1 MNLALLLVV
10 SIFWKALA
18 TAAVIVAAGRLAQR
32 AGPVLTSVLITLPVN
47 AGPGFFFIAL
57 DQDAAFVSGGALT
70 AFAITGAVLLFCTA
84 WVHAARFGGFLLS
97 LSAAITAWAVWAF
110 ATEALPDTVPWAFAA
125 AGGGALLA
133 WLLRRRGLV
142 RPAGGKAAA
151 GWGFVIVRGVVAG
164 LVVASVATASPW
176 LGPVWSGFLL
186 GFPTTL
192 TASGWMLYGH
202 YGRDFTAAT
211 LNAAQPSMVVYAS
224 FCLALHL
231 LAGPLPAVTAV
242 VVAFAGAGVFAAT
255 LALVLA
261 RRRR

>member
-1 MNLALLLVV
+1 VLLLVA
-10 SIFWKALA
+10 ILWKALA

-57 DQDAAFVSGGALT
+57 DQDAAFVSRGALT

-97 LSAAITAWAVWAF
+97 LAAAVCAWSAWALL
-110 ATEALPDTVPWAFAA
+110 TEALPPTVPWAMAG

-133 WLLRRRGLV
+133 WLLRRRDIG
-142 RPAGGKAAA
+142 RPSGGKGAA
-151 GWGFVIVRGVVAG
+151 GWGFVIVRGVAAG
-164 LVVASVATASPW
+164 LVVAGVATASPW

-202 YGRDFTAAT
+202 YGREFTAAT

-231 LAGPLPAVTAV
+231 IAGPLPALTAV
-242 VVAFAGAGVFAAT
+242 VVAFAGAGLFAAT
-255 LALVLA
+255 LALVLS
-261 RRRR
+261 RRRRA

>member
-1 MNLALLLVV
+1 MTLALLLVV
-10 SIFWKALA
+10 AVAWKALA
-18 TAAVIVAAGRLAQR
+18 TASVIVAAGRLAQR

-57 DQDAAFVSGGALT
+57 EQDAAFVRDGALT
-70 AFAITGAVLLFCTA
+70 AFAVTGAVLLFCTA
-84 WVHAARFGGFLLS
+84 WVHAARFGGFALS
-97 LSAAITAWAVWAF
+97 LAAALTAWAGWAL

-142 RPAGGKAAA
+142 RPGGSRPAA

-164 LVVASVATASPW
+164 LAVAGVATASPW

-192 TASGWMLYGH
+192 TASAWMLYGH
-202 YGRDFTAAT
+202 YGREFTAAT
-211 LNAAQPSMVVYAS
+211 LNAAQPSMVVYAG
-224 FCLALHL
+224 FCLSLHL
-231 LAGPLPAVTAV
+231 LAGALPALTAV
-242 VVAFAGAGVFAAT
+242 IVAFSGAAVFAAT
-255 LALVLA
+255 LAFILA
-261 RRRR
+261 RLQR

>member
-1 MNLALLLVV
+1 MSSVLLLVAAV
-10 SIFWKALA
+10 LWKALA

-57 DQDAAFVSGGALT
+57 EQDAAFVHDGALT
-70 AFAITGAVLLFCTA
+70 AFAVTGAVLMFCTA
-84 WVHAARFGGFLLS
+84 WVHVARFGGFLPS
-97 LSAAITAWAVWAF
+97 LAAAVAAWACWAALTKLLPATLPWAF
-110 ATEALPDTVPWAFAA
+110 ATV
-125 AGGGALLA
+125 GGGVLLA
-133 WLLRRRGLV
+133 WVLRRRGLV
-142 RPAGGKAAA
+142 RPSGGRVAA
-151 GWGFVIVRGVVAG
+151 GWGFVIVRGAVAG

-186 GFPTTL
+186 GFPTML
-192 TASGWMLYGH
+192 AASGWMLYGH
-202 YGRDFTAAT
+202 YGREFTAAT
-211 LNAAQPSMVVYAS
+211 LNAAQPSMVVYSS

-231 LAGPLPAVTAV
+231 LAGPLPATTAV
-242 VVAFAGAGVFAAT
+242 LVAFAGAGAFAAL

>member
-1 MNLALLLVV
+1 MSPALLLV
-10 SIFWKALA
+10 SILWKALA

-57 DQDAAFVSGGALT
+57 QQDAAFVSSGALT

-84 WVHAARFGGFLLS
+84 WVHTARYGGFLLS
-97 LSAAITAWAVWAF
+97 LAAAVAAWTAWALF
-110 ATEALPDTVPWAFAA
+110 TRALPDTVPWAV
-125 AGGGALLA
+125 AGAGCGALLA

-142 RPAGGKAAA
+142 RPGSAKAAA
-151 GWGFVIVRGVVAG
+151 GWGFVTARGVVAG
-164 LVVASVATASPW
+164 LAVASVATASPW

-192 TASGWMLYGH
+192 TASAWMLYGH

-231 LAGPLPAVTAV
+231 LAGPLPALTAV
-242 VVAFAGAGVFAAT
+242 IVAFAGAGTFAAL
-255 LALVLA
+255 LALALSRRA
-261 RRRR
+261 RA